1 MMHYDIQSLQLLT
14 LAALFA
20 LLYAGRMVKGS
31 PRQTAEGLAFPLK
44 PLVLWSR
51 ALVLPLYFAL
61 FAWPMLTLHRHVPIW
76 LPLLLVALAA
86 FVLLQMPGTIVFTPT
101 ALVQRFWLRGDK
113 TMQYNEVMSIQVIGA
128 GRMTRVLGDNRV
140 SITHTW
146 NHSASEQ
153 FRKELERRTGKRAI
167 R

>member
-1 MMHYDIQSLQLLT
+1 MFDPKNLQLVT

-20 LLYAGRMVKGS
+20 LIYAGRLSKGS
-31 PRQTAEGLAFPLK
+31 PRQTKEGLAFPLK

-51 ALVLPLYFAL
+51 ALVLPLYFVL
-61 FAWPMLTLHRHVPIW
+61 ILWPLEKSHHQVPFW
-76 LPLLLVALAA
+76 LPLLFLGLLLLV
-86 FVLLQMPGTIVFTPT
+86 VSQMPGTITFTPT
-101 ALVQRFWLRGDK
+101 GLVQRFWLRKSKAMRYD
-113 TMQYNEVMSIQVIGA
+113 EVMSAQAIGA
-128 GRMTRVLGDNRV
+128 GKMTRVVGDNRV

-153 FRKELERRTGKRAI
+153 FRKELERRTGKRVI